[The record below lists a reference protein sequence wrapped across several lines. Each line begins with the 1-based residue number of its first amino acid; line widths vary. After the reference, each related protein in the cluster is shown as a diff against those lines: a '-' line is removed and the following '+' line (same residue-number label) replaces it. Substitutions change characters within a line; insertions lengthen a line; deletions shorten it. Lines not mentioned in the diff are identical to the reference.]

1 MLIKFEEI
9 TLEELMMVSVG
20 RIDGDRGVLIIGKE
34 ALPMTLTLEEAQRA
48 LERAQQRQF
57 EHECGHDMY
66 YSSAQY
72 REDKEEIKYWE
83 AKIKELSN

>member
-1 MLIKFEEI
+1 M
-9 TLEELMMVSVG
+9 
-20 RIDGDRGVLIIGKE
+20 
-34 ALPMTLTLEEAQRA
+34 TLEEAKKG

-66 YSSAQY
+66 YSSQQY